1 MRRRR
6 LTLTF
11 VGLTVVIVGAWLQGH
26 PQEPQGAA
34 ASPQREAA
42 YRENNIGVARLE
54 QFDAKRAV
62 DSFRKAL
69 AAAPDLVIARVN
81 LAIAHFYV
89 PDLAMARTEAEAAAR
104 AAPDQPQPHYIL
116 GLIGKSENR
125 IDEAK
130 AAFKRVLAIDP
141 RDVGALVNLGQLEMQ
156 ERRYDAAN
164 ALFERAVEA
173 EPYNAT
179 AAYSLAVAF
188 MRAGRRDEGTKAM
201 ARFQKLR
208 ESGVA
213 TTFSNAYLEQGRYAE
228 AITSTGAEPGLVD
241 EATPAVTFV
250 ASRDALPDE
259 AAGAD
264 EARKAPSEMGAQPGG
279 SVTLLDLDRDGD
291 LDLLRAERNPSGAGG
306 SVRAYAN
313 DEGRFSDV
321 SERVGLGTAV
331 ASIEPFAAIGGD
343 YDNDDRVDLFLLG
356 AGGNRLLRQS
366 ESGRFEDQT
375 KTAKLPQPAD
385 PHVGASFVDLDHDGD
400 LDLAL
405 IAAETSQPDA
415 QTGAR
420 SLLVRNNG
428 DGTFADITE
437 AARVGVVA
445 GSQVVPTDVDNR
457 RDVDLLIVGSGQPSR
472 LFRNMRDGTFQDV
485 ASELGLPTTPT
496 SAAAAADVN
505 KDGFTD
511 FFFGSDDEGA
521 AARGTLSL
529 STGDGNFTPSKS
541 GPNPESPRLSQF
553 LDYDNDGLLD
563 LLVSTAQGLRLWRNL
578 GARWDDVSEKALPA
592 PLRQGSE
599 HAASEHASFAT
610 GDLDGDGDT
619 DLVVRSADGTIT
631 VWRNEGGNA
640 NRSVQVRLTA
650 QVSNRSAYGAK
661 IEMRAG
667 SLWQKL
673 EYVSA
678 WPTPTPADVSFGLAQ
693 RTSVDVVRVLWP
705 AGILQAEI
713 PPAAPAGAT
722 GAQVVSLTELDRK
735 PSSCPYLFTWNG
747 ERFEFVTDFLGG
759 GEMGYLVKPG
769 VFNTPDPVEYV
780 RIRGDQLRARDGRY
794 ELRVTNELEETLYLD
809 HARLVVVTHR
819 ADEELYPNE
828 GMTHTP
834 KPFRLFAVRDSR
846 VPARAFDHA
855 GRDVTDRIARL
866 DRRFVDRLPLEKIR
880 GYAKLHA
887 LTLDLSPS
895 PPLSGTSE
903 SDGQLLLVTGWTDY
917 AFSSD
922 NLAAHQAGLEL
933 VPPSLQVKDGRGRW
947 QTIIED
953 IGIPVGRPQTVPI
966 DLTGKWLSDNREVRI
981 VTSMRVYWDLIRVAT
996 PVSVIE
1002 NETESELLTLEQLD
1016 PVGARLAWRGFS
1028 AEAAVTAD
1036 DSQPLDFDYDRV
1048 SFLSPWKVMRGRYTR
1063 EGDVRPLLQMADD
1076 KFVVARPGDEI
1087 ALSFDATALAPL
1099 PEGHTRTFLLYADG
1113 FSKEMDLNSASPDLT
1128 LPLPFHD
1135 MTSYP
1140 YPAPETYPD
1149 TPAHRRYRD
1158 EYNTRVVRR
1167 GVSPIETAVA
1177 HR

>member
-1 MRRRR
+1 MSRRQN
-6 LTLTF
+6 TLAL
-11 VGLTVVIVGAWLQGH
+11 VGLTLVVVGAWLQGRS
-26 PQEPQGAA
+26 QEADSGAVSA
-34 ASPQREAA
+34 KQEEA

-54 QFDAKRAV
+54 QFDAKSAV
-62 DSFRKAL
+62 ESFRKAL

-89 PDLAMARTEAEAAAR
+89 PDLTAARTEAEAAAQG
-104 AAPDQPQPHYIL
+104 APDRPQAHYVL
-116 GLIGKSENR
+116 GLIAKSENR

-130 AAFKRVLAIDP
+130 AAFERVLAIDP

-156 ERRYDAAN
+156 QRGYDAAN

-259 AAGAD
+259 AASAD
-264 EARKAPSEMGAQPGG
+264 EVQKAPSEVGAQPGG

-291 LDLLRAERNPSGAGG
+291 LDLLRAERDPPGAGG
-306 SVRAYAN
+306 SLRAYAN
-313 DEGRFSDV
+313 DEGQFSDV

-343 YDNDDRVDLFLLG
+343 YDNDGRVDLFLLG

-366 ESGRFEDQT
+366 ESGRFEDET
-375 KTAKLPQPAD
+375 KTAKVPQPAG

-405 IAAETSQPDA
+405 IAAEPRQPGA

-420 SLLVRNNG
+420 SLLLRNNG

-445 GSQVVPTDVDNR
+445 GAQVVPTDVDNR

-496 SAAAAADVN
+496 SASAAADVN

-511 FFFGSDDEGA
+511 FFFGADDEGA

-529 STGDGNFTPSKS
+529 STGDGSFSSSKS
-541 GPNPESPRLSQF
+541 GPNPESPGLSQF

-563 LLVSTAQGLRLWRNL
+563 LLVSTAQGFRLWRNL

-592 PLRQGSE
+592 PLRQGAE
-599 HAASEHASFAT
+599 HAGSEHASFAT

-619 DLVVRSADGTIT
+619 DLVVRGADGTIT

-678 WPTPTPADVSFGLAQ
+678 WPASAPADISFGLGQ
-693 RTSVDVVRVLWP
+693 RTSADVVRVLWP

-713 PPAAPAGAT
+713 PPAPAAADDT
-722 GAQVVSLTELDRK
+722 QVVSLTELDRK

-747 ERFEFVTDFLGG
+747 DQFEFVTDFLGG
-759 GEMGYLVKPG
+759 GEMGYLVAPG
-769 VFNTPDPVEYV
+769 VFNTPDPIEYV

-819 ADEELYPNE
+819 ADEEVYPNE

-846 VPARAFDHA
+846 VPARALDHA
-855 GRDVTDRIARL
+855 GRDVIDRIARL

-895 PPLSGTSE
+895 HPLSGTSE
-903 SDGQLLLVTGWTDY
+903 SDGQLLLLTGWTDY

-922 NLAAHQAGLEL
+922 NLAAHQAGLAL

-947 QTIIED
+947 QTVID
-953 IGIPVGRPQTVPI
+953 NIGIPVGRPQTVPV

-981 VTSMRVYWDLIRVAT
+981 VTSMRVYWDLIRLAT

-1002 NETESELLTLEQLD
+1002 NETESEPLKWEQLD

-1028 AEAAVTAD
+1028 DEAAVTAD

-1099 PEGHTRTFLLYADG
+1099 PEGQTRTFLLYADG

-1135 MTSYP
+1135 MTNYP
-1140 YPAPETYPD
+1140 YPAPEAYPD
-1149 TPAHRRYRD
+1149 TPAHRRYRA
-1158 EYNTRVVRR
+1158 EYNTRAVGRPI
-1167 GVSPIETAVA
+1167 SPIETSMA
-1177 HR
+1177 RR